1 MATHTTHG
9 TIQFIPLSPLDNIM
23 PRVYTRIILC
33 IQTEKIANPSAI
45 TALLSKA
52 LRKTVE
58 QVPFLDGE
66 VVPDTTTNTG
76 RLGRFAVR
84 VSQPGRLQL
93 QSKNLTEKQNV
104 KKRDGDDHGDEWKYS
119 FPDLAKENWQPWL
132 FDGNILAPVASFPD
146 PFDEMPPVM
155 AAKATFVE
163 GGLLLCVAFH
173 HMVIDGTGIGTLI
186 RLWAQ
191 NCREI
196 ETLDNNVAKN
206 IHNVVDND
214 KAKTMEKLDLNM
226 PRTVEKV
233 DQNVA
238 EMIDNVDNNA
248 AKQVENVDKTA
259 DEVMEKNILAAPTD
273 SAIVITPEALDR
285 TPLMSSGNKTE
296 DDERTIR
303 EGSRQ
308 HPEYAVD
315 TPLISPSTASPVWIG
330 TVPTTEIAVFYFS
343 GDALARLK
351 DAARGDLAAKNAA
364 KADQQME
371 TGAAFHEDS
380 VPWISTNDALSALLW
395 SSITRARHCQGK
407 VEDASTVST
416 VGTVGGEE
424 GAVGQLESKLGMAN
438 NGRHKLNPPLP
449 KTYIGNVNLYSLTVL
464 PVSSLRLEGALP
476 NVARLVRA
484 SVNHIDNKH
493 IRSAV
498 RFIDAL
504 PDIAALKPGFAPF
517 MGMDLAI
524 TSWAE
529 MGLNGLSWGHG
540 VGTVE
545 RVRVPAINFDGLCV
559 IFPRTKEG
567 GLEVLIGL
575 SVDAMKALKSDKFF
589 MGFAMVE

>member
-1 MATHTTHG
+1 MATHRTHG

-33 IQTEKIANPSAI
+33 IQTEKTANPSAI

-66 VVPDTTTNTG
+66 VVPDTTTNTD

-93 QSKNLTEKQNV
+93 QSKHPTEKQND
-104 KKRDGDDHGDEWKYS
+104 KKSDGDDHGDEWKYS
-119 FPDLAKENWQPWL
+119 FRDLAKENWQPWL
-132 FDGNILAPVASFPD
+132 FDGNILAPVAAFPD

-155 AAKATFVE
+155 AAKATFIE

-173 HMVIDGTGIGTLI
+173 HKVMDGTGVGTLI

-206 IHNVVDND
+206 IDNVVDND
-214 KAKTMEKLDLNM
+214 TAKTMEKLDLNM
-226 PRTVEKV
+226 PKTVEKV
-233 DQNVA
+233 DQNAA
-238 EMIDNVDNNA
+238 EKIDNVDNNVG
-248 AKQVENVDKTA
+248 KQVENVDKTA
-259 DEVMEKNILAAPTD
+259 DEVMEKNTLAAPTN

-285 TPLMSSGNKTE
+285 TPLMSSRNKTE
-296 DDERTIR
+296 DDER

-315 TPLISPSTASPVWIG
+315 TPSISPSTASPVWIG
-330 TVPTTEIAVFYFS
+330 TVTKTEIAVFYFS

-351 DAARGDLAAKNAA
+351 DAAKGDLAAKNAA
-364 KADQQME
+364 KSDQQME
-371 TGAAFHEDS
+371 TGGGFHEET

-395 SSITRARHCQGK
+395 SSITRARLCQGK
-407 VEDASTVST
+407 VEDASTVTT

-438 NGRHKLNPPLP
+438 NGRRKLNPPLP

-464 PVSSLRLEGALP
+464 PVSSLRLEEALP

-493 IRSAV
+493 IRSAA

-504 PDIAALKPGFAPF
+504 PDIAALKPGFVPF

-545 RVRVPAINFDGLCV
+545 RVRVPAINFDGLCI
-559 IFPRTKEG
+559 IFPKIKEG
-567 GLEVLIGL
+567 DLEVFIGL
-575 SVDAMKALKSDKFF
+575 SVDVMKALKSDKFF
-589 MGFAMVE
+589 MSFAMVG